1 MSDSDN
7 WRCDVPRHDLDVLSL
22 MAGVF
27 FAGVALLG
35 LLDQGSGDAAGWVWP
50 TLLILVGAVGLL
62 ATRSR
67 HAQGG
72 PAANGHRDEDVP
84 AG

>member
-1 MSDSDN
+1 
-7 WRCDVPRHDLDVLSL
+7 VPRHDLDVLSL

-35 LLDQGSGDAAGWVWP
+35 LLDQSSGDAAGWVWP
-50 TLLILVGAVGLL
+50 GLLIAVGVIGLL
-62 ATRSR
+62 ATRATHRSR
-67 HAQGG
+67 S
-72 PAANGHRDEDVP
+72 RDGSPP

>member
-1 MSDSDN
+1 M
-7 WRCDVPRHDLDVLSL
+7 PRHDLDVLSL

-50 TLLILVGAVGLL
+50 SLLIVVGLVGLL
-62 ATRSR
+62 ATRAR
-67 HAQGG
+67 HAG
-72 PAANGHRDEDVP
+72 RDRDGSLP
-84 AG
+84 PG

>member
-1 MSDSDN
+1 M
-7 WRCDVPRHDLDVLSL
+7 PRHDLDVLSL

-35 LLDQGSGDAAGWVWP
+35 LLDQGSGDAAQWVWP
-50 TLLILVGAVGLL
+50 TLLIVVGVVGLL
-62 ATRSR
+62 STRVTHR
-67 HAQGG
+67 ARD
-72 PAANGHRDEDVP
+72 RDEDLP

>member
-1 MSDSDN
+1 
-7 WRCDVPRHDLDVLSL
+7 VPRHDLDVLSL

-50 TLLILVGAVGLL
+50 ALLILVGVVGLL
-62 ATRSR
+62 ATRAI
-67 HAQGG
+67 HGG
-72 PAANGHRDEDVP
+72 RPVDGRGDEGLP
-84 AG
+84 PG

>member
-1 MSDSDN
+1 M
-7 WRCDVPRHDLDVLSL
+7 PRHDLDVLSL

-50 TLLILVGAVGLL
+50 GLLILVGVVGLL
-62 ATRSR
+62 ATQAR
-67 HAQGG
+67 HRGG
-72 PAANGHRDEDVP
+72 DRDGSLP
-84 AG
+84 PG